1 MDSLQE
7 EIEALYKK
15 IPSQMI
21 NPKEHPRAMREL
33 GKVLDKV
40 LDCLTDIEV
49 DLDYLVEDERD
60 EFGDVQRELKRI
72 SEELIKTAAKFET
85 IFDI

>member
-15 IPSQMI
+15 IPSSMV
-21 NPKEHPRAMREL
+21 NPKEHPQALRDL
-33 GKVLDKV
+33 GNVLDKV

-60 EFGDVQRELKRI
+60 EFGDVQRDLKRI
-72 SEELIKTAAKFET
+72 SEELIKTAAAFEI